1 MFNKFKKNIIQSR
14 KNEEWLY
21 EKVLA
26 EVESGN
32 IRRGLYAKALSQSD
46 GDEKKAQ
53 SIYLKL
59 RVQSIIDDDEELRIL
74 QEEQNSSYDEDNFD
88 YDSIDNSALRKLLG
102 KKGYTMSGEFPKLDV
117 LLPINPLSFNEPM
130 KYKKMRTFGNARE
143 LLNWLKHAEYKGF

>member
-1 MFNKFKKNIIQSR
+1 MFNKIKKNIIQSR

-74 QEEQNSSYDEDNFD
+74 QEEQNSSLMKMVLIMIQSIIVLCVNYWVRRVTQCLGSSL
-88 YDSIDNSALRKLLG
+88 DSMF
-102 KKGYTMSGEFPKLDV
+102 YCP
-117 LLPINPLSFNEPM
+117 
-130 KYKKMRTFGNARE
+130 
-143 LLNWLKHAEYKGF
+143 